1 MAKAQSASREP
12 APLSM
17 DIASAALGEIVVFLD
32 GQSGA
37 GGILK
42 FTGEL
47 AKDHGARLIGV
58 FVQPEPAVTRAET
71 FARGKGIE
79 KVVDTQ
85 ISKVAEIEAEYRTL
99 FEKVV
104 RQHGLRSEW
113 RSLTHFN
120 TEVGVHAY
128 YADLV
133 VIGRPEAEAKSKTG
147 GFPGLAESL
156 VLSSGRPILL
166 FPPHGTVSE
175 IRRIVVAW
183 NTTRESIR
191 AAADALPL
199 LTRAEAVEVLVAD
212 HERNPRHG
220 QEPGADIARH
230 LARHGAHVEVKRIS
244 SEGQDVGCFL
254 LSQAANF
261 RADLLVMGAYGHS
274 QVREWV
280 FGGVTKTVLYQATIP
295 VLMSR

>member
-1 MAKAQSASREP
+1 MANAQATSRET

-17 DIASAALGEIVVFLD
+17 DTASAALGEIVVFLD
-32 GQSGA
+32 GQSDA
-37 GGILK
+37 AGILK
-42 FTGEL
+42 FAGGL
-47 AKDHGARLIGV
+47 AKEHGARLIGV
-58 FVQPEPAVTRAET
+58 FVQPEPAVAQEET
-71 FARGKGIE
+71 FARGKGIGE
-79 KVVDTQ
+79 VVEAQ
-85 ISKVAEIEAEYRTL
+85 RSKVERIEAEYRAL

-104 RQHGLRSEW
+104 RGHELRSEW
-113 RSLTHFN
+113 RSLSHFN

-133 VIGRPEAEAKSKTG
+133 VIGRPKAEAKTG
-147 GFPGLAESL
+147 AFPGLAESL

-166 FPPHGTVSE
+166 FPPRGTVSE

-183 NTTRESIR
+183 NTTRESVR

-212 HERNPRHG
+212 HERHPRHG

-230 LARHGAHVEVKRIS
+230 LVRHGARVEVRRVS
-244 SEGQDVGCFL
+244 SGGQDIGGLL
-254 LSQAANF
+254 LSQAGSF

-280 FGGVTKTVLYQATIP
+280 FGGVTRTVLYQATIP

>member
-1 MAKAQSASREP
+1 MANAQATSRET

-17 DIASAALGEIVVFLD
+17 DTASAALGEIVVFLD
-32 GQSGA
+32 GQSDA
-37 GGILK
+37 AGILK
-42 FTGEL
+42 FAGGL
-47 AKDHGARLIGV
+47 AKVHDARLIGV
-58 FVQPEPAVTRAET
+58 FVQPEPAVTQGET
-71 FARGKGIE
+71 FARGKGIGE
-79 KVVDTQ
+79 VMEAQ
-85 ISKVAEIEAEYRTL
+85 RSKVEGIEAEYRAL

-104 RQHGLRSEW
+104 RGHELRSEW
-113 RSLTHFN
+113 RSLSHFN

-133 VIGRPEAEAKSKTG
+133 VIGRPKAEAKTG
-147 GFPGLAESL
+147 AFPGLAESL

-166 FPPHGTVSE
+166 FPPRGTVSE

-183 NTTRESIR
+183 NTTRESVR

-212 HERNPRHG
+212 HERHPRHG

-230 LARHGAHVEVKRIS
+230 LVRHGARVEVRRVS
-244 SEGQDVGCFL
+244 SGGQDIGGLL
-254 LSQAANF
+254 LSQAGSF

-280 FGGVTKTVLYQATIP
+280 FGGVTRTVLYQATIP

>member
-1 MAKAQSASREP
+1 MADARSTSPEP
-12 APLSM
+12 APLGM
-17 DIASAALGEIVVFLD
+17 DIASAALGEIIVFLD

-47 AKDHGARLIGV
+47 AKKHGARLIGV
-58 FVQPEPAVTRAET
+58 FLQPEPAVTRAET
-71 FARGKGIE
+71 FARGKGIGQ
-79 KVVDTQ
+79 VVETHL
-85 ISKVAEIEAEYRTL
+85 SEVAGIEVECRAL

-104 RQHGLRSEW
+104 RKHELRSEW
-113 RSLTHFN
+113 RSLSHFN

-133 VIGRPEAEAKSKTG
+133 VIGRPAAEAKTG

-166 FPPHGTVSE
+166 FPPGGTVSE
-175 IRRIVVAW
+175 IRRIAVAW
-183 NTTRESIR
+183 NTTRESVR

-199 LTRAEAVEVLVAD
+199 LSRAEAVEILVVD
-212 HERNPRHG
+212 HERYPRHG

-230 LARHGAHVEVKRIS
+230 LARHGARVEVRRVS
-244 SEGQDVGCFL
+244 SGGQDIGHFL
-254 LSQAANF
+254 LSQSVDF

-274 QVREWV
+274 QVREWA
-280 FGGVTKTVLYQATIP
+280 FGSVTRTVLYQATMP